1 MKPINLEDN
10 SRQSLSSQSRAGSAN
25 LSKGIRLTINLLGIL
40 ITWLTWFWLINAS
53 LTASFYI
60 WIAMGGVILLIPIIY
75 AARWFLDRQPS
86 IQRAYAIAAV
96 IHYLIAIFLGSAM
109 ISAVRIA
116 QLFPYWSSPLPTW
129 LGLLL
134 MICSGL
140 VLLAGVIHLLNKG
153 LGLPLGT
160 EVTRLVVSNWLYAWT
175 RNPIVLSSLAFLVGI
190 GLWLG
195 SGPFLLWVL
204 ALVFPALFIFLL
216 VFEERELEIRFGK
229 DYLDYKRQ
237 TPMLWPRRPNK
248 DTQ

>member
-1 MKPINLEDN
+1 MKQINLEDN
-10 SRQSLSSQSRAGSAN
+10 SWQSLSNKSQAGN
-25 LSKGIRLTINLLGIL
+25 LKLSKAIRLSINLVGIL
-40 ITWLTWFWLINAS
+40 ITWFTWFWLIEAS
-53 LTASFYI
+53 LPASYYI
-60 WIAMGGVILLIPIIY
+60 WIAMGGVILLFPIIF
-75 AARWFLDRQPS
+75 AARWFLDQQPS
-86 IQRAYAIAAV
+86 IQRAYSVAAI

-109 ISAVRIA
+109 ISAVRFA
-116 QLFPYWSSPLPTW
+116 QLFPNWASPLPTW

-134 MICSGL
+134 MIISGL
-140 VLLAGVIHLLNKG
+140 VLLGGVIHLLNKG

-229 DYLDYKRQ
+229 DYIDYKRQ

-248 DTQ
+248 KAQ